1 MKSMIYFIAA
11 MALAT
16 PVTMSIAPTV
26 QAAAIHAP
34 KFVQMAGMAGMF
46 EVESSRIALQKSQNQ
61 QVKDFA
67 QQMITDHTKAN
78 EQLKSVVQSPG
89 VKATVPQALDS
100 KHQKMIDQLNAA
112 SGAEFD
118 TKYIKMQLEG
128 HKGAVALFTNYAKSG
143 DNKDLKSFAS
153 ETLPTLQH
161 HLKMVQSLSAGSQ
174 G

>member
-1 MKSMIYFIAA
+1 MKRMIYFIAA
-11 MALAT
+11 MALAS
-16 PVTMSIAPTV
+16 PVTITVVPTV
-26 QAAAIHAP
+26 QAAAVHAP

-46 EVESSRIALQKSQNQ
+46 EVESSRIALQKSQSQ

-78 EQLKSVVQSPG
+78 EQLKSVVQSAG
-89 VKATVPQALDS
+89 VKAMVLQALDS

-112 SGAEFD
+112 SGTEFD

-128 HKGAVALFTNYAKSG
+128 HKDAVSLFSKYAKTG
-143 DNKDLKSFAS
+143 DNNDLKSFAS

-161 HLKMVQSLSAGSQ
+161 HLQMVQSLSTGSQ